1 MAAVVMVMTTAMVPV
16 RVLRIAVAPE
26 VTLTPDGGDE
36 RDETDGS
43 EDDPEHGERF
53 LSDERTLVNMARACE
68 GTARAIIKKC

>member
-1 MAAVVMVMTTAMVPV
+1 MVMVIAATVVPV
-16 RVLRIAVAPE
+16 PVLRIAVAPE
-26 VTLTPDGGDE
+26 VTLTPDRGDE

-53 LSDERTLVNMARACE
+53 LSDERTLVNMAPVCE